1 MMNNSLIIALF
12 IAALASLFLAIGL
25 LMLID
30 VIRDYKYSETFRA
43 KSAIP
48 SVAFT
53 LFGILLAY
61 GAMFSCLH
69 KQGLPSYKKVARYFL
84 FHETQ

>member
-1 MMNNSLIIALF
+1 MMSNSLIIALF

-25 LMLID
+25 LLLID
-30 VIRDYKYSETFRA
+30 VIRDYKYSEAFRA

-61 GAMFSCLH
+61 GAMFS
-69 KQGLPSYKKVARYFL
+69 L
-84 FHETQ
+84 FA